1 MFYFYEL
8 TSIHKSELSIIP
20 LIVSGPKAWAQMNSK
35 ILAFHSSLR
44 ATSVIAIC
52 YKHLQTFLLVIMEL
66 CTVFTALFLYA
77 HAKRGSNVTAA
88 ADGNTVHAIGSPDL
102 SHTRIAEVNIIA
114 AIKSF
119 CHLYAATGLKKR
131 QGV

>member
-20 LIVSGPKAWAQMNSK
+20 LIVSGPKAWAQMNPK

-66 CTVFTALFLYA
+66 CTVFTVLFLYA

-88 ADGNTVHAIGSPDL
+88 ADGNAVHAILTSGSPNL

-119 CHLYAATGLKKR
+119 IFMQQL
-131 QGV
+131 V

>member
-20 LIVSGPKAWAQMNSK
+20 PIVSGPKAWAQMNPK

-66 CTVFTALFLYA
+66 CTVFTVLFLYA
-77 HAKRGSNVTAA
+77 HAKRGSNVTA
-88 ADGNTVHAIGSPDL
+88 DGNAVHAILTSGSPNL

-119 CHLYAATGLKKR
+119 IFMQQL
-131 QGV
+131 V

>member
-8 TSIHKSELSIIP
+8 TSINKSELSIIQ
-20 LIVSGPKAWAQMNSK
+20 LIVSGPKAWAQMNPK

-44 ATSVIAIC
+44 ATSVIVIC

-88 ADGNTVHAIGSPDL
+88 ADGNAVHAILTSGSPNL

-119 CHLYAATGLKKR
+119 IFMQQL
-131 QGV
+131 V